1 MEATVR
7 DGVRSKMK
15 RTFGKFKAGDLVRVC
30 EVPSRFAEAYGALAI
45 VVEVP
50 IDEWDKHITA
60 KNPPINWIV
69 PPPSKRRWVNR
80 DAHPSCDLIPRD
92 EFVLEV
98 IGHADD

>member
-1 MEATVR
+1 METAFWN
-7 DGVRSKMK
+7 GVRSKVK

-30 EVPSRFAEAYGALAI
+30 EVPSHLAEAYGALAI

-50 IDEWDKHITA
+50 IGEWDKYTA

-69 PPPSKRRWVNR
+69 PPPFKGRWVYR
-80 DAHPSCDLIPRD
+80 DRHPSCDLIPKD
-92 EFVLEV
+92 EIVLEV